1 MKKIN
6 VLLVAVGLISPVV
19 FAQEVTPVSIPGVE
33 FKALS
38 LSDYISQVRA
48 SSSAIQV
55 RKLSAESAISMEPL
69 LSSAQIGPSI
79 SYSKGAYY
87 GKTPYTPFV
96 SPKSDTYSLSG
107 TLEGFG
113 KRKARESLAK
123 AETSLAKVDVEVVS
137 RTVELEAVFAY
148 IDTLRSKLQWQAVN
162 REINRLLTLEKTAD
176 LSSALAEQRLALENI
191 SNDIKFFAYGMTL
204 PLGIEVS
211 QLPEPIGNLV
221 VTPQEFHLKEL
232 LSKALSSRTD
242 ILALEAQLNLAHKNL
257 EVTKKS
263 RNIDLSLSV
272 WYSYTPAYVSD
283 GTNYDKTTAFGY
295 SVSMPLPTQNLYDG
309 PVISASNSRTT
320 AEIELR
326 NLKHKATVE
335 IQQAFLQYSAAKR
348 KLQETETTHNKKMV
362 KAPATME
369 AIAESRESEI
379 GLIDARTNHA
389 KALYALRWA
398 SGGYEFF
405 Q

>member
-6 VLLVAVGLISPVV
+6 VLFFAMGLVSPAV
-19 FAQEVTPVSIPGVE
+19 FAQEIASVSIPGVQ

-38 LSDYISQVRA
+38 LADYISQVRA
-48 SSSAIQV
+48 SSGAIQAS
-55 RKLSAESAISMEPL
+55 KLSAESAISMEPL
-69 LSSAQIGPSI
+69 LSSTQIGPSI

-107 TLEGFG
+107 PLEGFG
-113 KRKARESLAK
+113 KREARGNLAK
-123 AETSLAKVDVEVVS
+123 AETALAKMGVEVVS

-148 IDTLRSKLQWQAVN
+148 IDTLRTKLQWQAVN
-162 REINRLLTLEKTAD
+162 KEINRLLTLKKTSD
-176 LSSALAEQRLALENI
+176 VSSLLAEQRLALENI

-204 PLGIEVS
+204 PLGAEVS

-221 VTPQEFHLKEL
+221 VTPREFELKDL
-232 LSKALSSRTD
+232 LSKALTSRTD
-242 ILALEAQLNLAHKNL
+242 ILAVEAQLNLSLKNL

-283 GTNYDKTTAFGY
+283 GTNYDKTTAYGY
-295 SVSMPLPTQNLYDG
+295 SISMPLPTQNLYDG
-309 PVISASNSRTT
+309 PVISASNNRTV

-335 IQQAFLQYSAAKR
+335 VQQAFLQYSAAKR
-348 KLQETETTHNKKMV
+348 KLQESEMAHVKKMGE
-362 KAPATME
+362 APATAE
-369 AIAESRESEI
+369 AIAESRESEM
-379 GLIDARTNHA
+379 GLIDAKTNHA

-398 SGGYEFF
+398 SGSYELF
-405 Q
+405 

>member
-6 VLLVAVGLISPVV
+6 VLLFAMGLVSPAV
-19 FAQEVTPVSIPGVE
+19 FAQEIAPVSIPGVQ

-38 LSDYISQVRA
+38 LADYISQVRA
-48 SSSAIQV
+48 SSGAIQA

-69 LSSAQIGPSI
+69 LSSTQIGPSI

-96 SPKSDTYSLSG
+96 SPKSYTYSLSG

-113 KRKARESLAK
+113 KREARGNLAK
-123 AETSLAKVDVEVVS
+123 ADTSLAKMDVEVVS

-148 IDTLRSKLQWQAVN
+148 IDTLRTKLQWQAVN
-162 REINRLLTLEKTAD
+162 KEINRLLALEKTSD
-176 LSSALAEQRLALENI
+176 VSSLLAEQRLALENI

-204 PLGIEVS
+204 PLGAEVS

-221 VTPQEFHLKEL
+221 VTPREFDLKDL
-232 LSKALSSRTD
+232 LSKALTSRTD
-242 ILALEAQLNLAHKNL
+242 ILAVEAQLNLSLKNL

-283 GTNYDKTTAFGY
+283 GTNYDKTTAYGY
-295 SVSMPLPTQNLYDG
+295 SISMPLPTQNLYDG
-309 PVISASNSRTT
+309 PVISASNNRTI

-335 IQQAFLQYSAAKR
+335 VHQAFLQYSAAKR
-348 KLQETETTHNKKMV
+348 KLQESEMAHVKKMGE
-362 KAPATME
+362 APATAE
-369 AIAESRESEI
+369 AIAESRESEM
-379 GLIDARTNHA
+379 GLIDAKTNHA

-398 SGGYEFF
+398 SGSYELF
-405 Q
+405 

>member
-6 VLLVAVGLISPVV
+6 VLLFAMGLVSPAV
-19 FAQEVTPVSIPGVE
+19 FAQEIAPVSIPGVQ

-38 LSDYISQVRA
+38 LADYISQVRA
-48 SSSAIQV
+48 SSGAIQA

-69 LSSAQIGPSI
+69 LSSTQIGPSI

-113 KRKARESLAK
+113 KREARGNLAK
-123 AETSLAKVDVEVVS
+123 AETSLAKMDVEVVS

-148 IDTLRSKLQWQAVN
+148 IDTLRTKLQWQAVN
-162 REINRLLTLEKTAD
+162 KEINRLLALEKTSD
-176 LSSALAEQRLALENI
+176 VSSLLAEQRLALENI

-204 PLGIEVS
+204 PLGAEVS

-221 VTPQEFHLKEL
+221 VTPREFDLKDL
-232 LSKALSSRTD
+232 LSNALTSRTD
-242 ILALEAQLNLAHKNL
+242 ILAVEAQLNLSLKNL

-283 GTNYDKTTAFGY
+283 GTNYDKTTAYGY
-295 SVSMPLPTQNLYDG
+295 SISMPLPTQNLYDG
-309 PVISASNSRTT
+309 PVISASNNRTI

-335 IQQAFLQYSAAKR
+335 VHQAFLQYSAAKR
-348 KLQETETTHNKKMV
+348 KLQESEMAHVKKMGE
-362 KAPATME
+362 APATAE
-369 AIAESRESEI
+369 AIAESRESEM
-379 GLIDARTNHA
+379 GLIDAKTNHA

-398 SGGYEFF
+398 SGSYELF
-405 Q
+405 

>member
-6 VLLVAVGLISPVV
+6 VLFFAMGLVSPAV
-19 FAQEVTPVSIPGVE
+19 FAQEIASVSIPGVQ

-38 LSDYISQVRA
+38 LADYISQVRA
-48 SSSAIQV
+48 SSGAIQAS
-55 RKLSAESAISMEPL
+55 KLSAESAISMEPL
-69 LSSAQIGPSI
+69 LSSTQIGPSI

-113 KRKARESLAK
+113 KREARGNLAK
-123 AETSLAKVDVEVVS
+123 AETALAKMGVEVVS

-148 IDTLRSKLQWQAVN
+148 IDTLRTKLQWQAVN
-162 REINRLLTLEKTAD
+162 KEINRLLALEKTSD
-176 LSSALAEQRLALENI
+176 VSSLLAERRLALENI

-204 PLGIEVS
+204 PLGAEVS

-221 VTPQEFHLKEL
+221 VTPREFELKDL
-232 LSKALSSRTD
+232 LSKALTSRTD
-242 ILALEAQLNLAHKNL
+242 ILAVEAQLNLSLKNL

-283 GTNYDKTTAFGY
+283 GTNYDRTTAYGY
-295 SVSMPLPTQNLYDG
+295 SISMPLPTQNLYNG
-309 PVISASNSRTT
+309 PVISASNNRTI

-335 IQQAFLQYSAAKR
+335 VHQAFLQYSAAKR
-348 KLQETETTHNKKMV
+348 KLQESEMAHVKKMGE
-362 KAPATME
+362 APATAE
-369 AIAESRESEI
+369 AIAESRESEM
-379 GLIDARTNHA
+379 GLIDAKTNHA

-398 SGGYEFF
+398 SGSYELF
-405 Q
+405 